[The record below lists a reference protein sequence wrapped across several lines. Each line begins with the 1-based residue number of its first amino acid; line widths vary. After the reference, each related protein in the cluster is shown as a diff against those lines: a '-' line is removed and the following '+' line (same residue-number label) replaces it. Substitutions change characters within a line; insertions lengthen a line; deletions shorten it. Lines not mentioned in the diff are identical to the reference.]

1 MFFLPHEFFQL
12 YRVNKKIVY
21 DLNSINCIPIQFLFN
36 STYQLTSVN
45 INCICFFSCLLL
57 TLFRVG
63 FFGAAYGWRGRVLKS
78 VTHIL
83 QS

>member
-45 INCICFFSCLLL
+45 INCICFF
-57 TLFRVG
+57 
-63 FFGAAYGWRGRVLKS
+63 GAAYGWRGRVLKS